1 MKKGTAEMKQSHNNL
16 HTYTPFK
23 TKVRRACFLA
33 LLSFRIREK
42 GVFSS
47 VDMTTAAK
55 TSTHVPSTRA
65 LFYAL
70 DQKTTSQ
77 EKVLEKLD
85 AATPFLQQGL
95 KAYGPNNATSR
106 AEIESGSI
114 DLAGKKIAVGADMQK
129 CTVTLAQLLKLD
141 EIQTYVML
149 RRALEEKG
157 ITARPKELTGELIE
171 LVCTFYQRER
181 LALLKCIAVLG
192 TQKAYVFNGESEDG
206 FSLENEKEQAEN
218 EFALRL
224 SEKLDEMIRNGLE
237 DNIVNYLCES
247 LLANGEGLGSL
258 ASGIGREERST
269 ALTVQNPTSTALA
282 TTRTNDDKNLENK
295 LIREQGEEFVRLSSC
310 IESVEE
316 IKASLDVLFSL
327 YYGVVKECSSTRFL
341 QLTKTFD
348 QKVFSKIPHKC
359 TEVINLAPSMAEQ
372 MEFIATCDIRARC
385 AIILIVAI
393 DLERIVH
400 TFSRGQGS
408 GEARHHLLPAV
419 VQVTTVLSQTTDTV
433 ESGAVKLSWAAFLSL
448 AKSTITGISQ
458 SDEHSMNAFL
468 SAIDVANGLDSLKI
482 LAMNTKSSF
491 DGSDPSAVPRRSVL
505 KNVLSA
511 TLAGFDIL
519 PVHALLPNQL
529 DLILECFD
537 EIICGQRELCEQFWE
552 GANENGQEAP
562 LLALVEGCRERF
574 PAEAAPLLRVLK
586 SLSEGPKAAECALSY
601 LTKLPAVAL
610 PYPDCDVAEVAIK
623 QASNKSRVDRSSGK
637 IFGHVVCATPIAS
650 SKVPGA
656 CIPSNCRGVA
666 IPSSSSSG
674 TNLIV
679 WSEPADG
686 LYITLSRIGNLSSVA
701 RRRREHI
708 TPEDRLEL
716 HAALSFI
723 AVALENAPS
732 FAAPLLKCD
741 LHASAS
747 EIGGTPSDVLSALAL
762 SLRVEKSDDYSI
774 QAMAL
779 AALRPLAAAAPR
791 RAADVVLN
799 TPFFTEDDKASS
811 TNGVTAS
818 QCLQFEESRGVH
830 DSIKALCA
838 LSETFLLAGECGDES
853 QLLFQRSALYALLRF
868 DSWRYLERSEKW
880 VVHKCASR
888 ALQAA
893 LLTSKFEYF
902 EKMCMVD
909 DATLENGNERSSQS
923 PKQTFSIRTCVF
935 LMNDEQTL
943 AGALA
948 PLRFD
953 AHFLQRVYESGSECR
968 AKEVVALED
977 AIASVLRVIPALS
990 SVFEHSSEITG
1001 GTFSRSIAKALFIQ
1015 APPPERGPPMV
1026 QAIASYASYPYA
1038 SECCRLAIPA
1048 LIPLCTT
1055 APASAPLSAAFSGI
1069 EADETCRQLRD
1080 RIKLALK
1087 DIDVDPEATSHAIS
1101 LLASASANQPPF
1113 ADAIIYGP
1121 DYAQIMIGVR
1131 NSTSSDEDESKK
1143 DDETKKT
1150 EDLKDNT
1157 ANALA
1162 DKQPTSVALVAPAT
1176 KSSETQYPKFD
1187 ELWLAL
1193 DKILEIEDVSYG
1205 STFAFAL
1212 NIFWKSRVALPNPVD
1227 GLASEPRVFQKLAS
1241 IIERANEVCS
1251 ESSNHDDVVHA
1262 NAFSALSSSLGILA
1276 SESLVALT
1284 VSANRSEHLREAMH
1298 TFLSR
1303 DEGLLRSVMLSLSCA
1318 EDKANLAWMKM
1329 DIFILGLRSVML
1341 SAAAEL
1347 ATAQAGGDSACFA
1360 SATLEHGAEFLA
1372 RSLLEQPVAREVL
1385 SREGQKAAARL
1396 LTDVAHAATAT
1407 FETVFADNS
1416 AFLGDIKHASSRV
1429 NVLLRHAFT
1438 SNCENFIFVDAPV
1451 GLGGGSVYG
1460 DSYVYD
1466 SEWIERA
1473 CGVFNTDD
1481 GKWGAPETRLASL
1494 ARKVTAC
1501 SREVSIIASLCD
1513 AKITA
1518 IENLSAFL
1526 RASGSLETLQN
1537 IVGPELDALDTE
1549 YLQAL
1554 EERMEY
1560 VNQNLL
1566 APKFANVGITALAAR
1581 NDGIKGR
1588 ARDEEKENNQQ
1599 NSRGFS
1605 LIQPSILEKWSH
1617 HSRRET
1623 VNMVALEL
1631 IHAVQKRRSES
1642 PRQVSL
1648 IVALCDFLEISA
1660 RLWSCSRK
1668 NFPANQNDSA
1678 NKDYEA
1684 LKNVA
1689 RAACALLASKI
1700 CPHSHIACAHVC
1712 VAFERSLS
1720 CWSKEANAVDAAKAI
1735 DIGNVASQAIPHVRA
1750 LAVSKAV
1757 PAASSVCALRLLTK
1771 LFGND
1776 GAFASPSMLILGSDD
1791 DSSAAFIPDMTGAFA
1806 SGDNISLASL
1816 RVSLKSEEKIEV
1828 DCTPSE
1834 FDELARLTS
1843 SDVVFSALHACL
1855 EFAKTSEGAYVLM
1868 RTGAY
1873 DRVCELASD
1882 LLDECASMV
1891 DAPVDE
1897 ADVLKLSA
1905 LSLSIQVSTELA
1917 MSLRNSDIDSSI
1929 TTKLASF
1936 ACLAERFILS
1946 AMKPTS
1952 ITLSNL
1958 RKTKVC
1964 CALLAAVSSDERL
1977 KFGWQLQ
1984 SPNGQANLRDEAALF
1999 LRWFAAPPVHS
2010 GATSHN
2016 CCLPQNAA
2024 EEARAHKPSET
2035 GLSSC
2040 WFGVLNR
2047 GSRVLTSLRTQP
2059 SAISPMALSPAAAS
2073 IGTNGTSPLI
2083 LGSAPSTTPL
2093 GTKNSVLFTSSNN
2106 GNITTPAKTPTTPT
2120 LISNQGGQALG
2131 TPLGRKRFTDA
2142 KSPKTPDGGILKSP
2156 SPIHSLNAG
2165 TANERTNL
2173 HAEVLAAE
2181 LHDIAMHCAQFL
2193 SSFQEKNVAPEV
2205 VSAIVDQCDVLLEE
2219 LQANSTNKTKAGTK
2233 IEESLV
2239 EIKRSIAKS
2248 A

>member
-1 MKKGTAEMKQSHNNL
+1 MAST
-16 HTYTPFK
+16 
-23 TKVRRACFLA
+23 
-33 LLSFRIREK
+33 
-42 GVFSS
+42 
-47 VDMTTAAK
+47 AK
-55 TSTHVPSTRA
+55 TTTHVPSTRA

-70 DQKTTSQ
+70 DQKTTSR

-95 KAYGPNNATSR
+95 KAYGPNSAASK
-106 AEIESGSI
+106 AALESGSI
-114 DLAGKKIAVGADMQK
+114 DVGGKTIAVGADMQK
-129 CTVTLAQLLKLD
+129 CTVMLAQLLKLD

-157 ITARPKELTGELIE
+157 ITARPKEVTGELIE
-171 LVCTFYQRER
+171 LVCTFYHRER
-181 LALLKCIAVLG
+181 LALLKCVAVLG
-192 TQKAYVFNGESEDG
+192 TQKAYVFDGENDDG
-206 FSLENEKEQAEN
+206 FGGNEKEGEEA
-218 EFALRL
+218 EFASRL
-224 SEKLDEMIRNGLE
+224 SEKLEEMIKNGLE
-237 DNIVNYLCES
+237 DNIVNYLCDS
-247 LLANGEGLGSL
+247 LLANGEGLGLL
-258 ASGIGREERST
+258 AIGSSREERST
-269 ALTVQNPTSTALA
+269 ALAVKNPTSTALA
-282 TTRTNDDKNLENK
+282 TGVSNEGEKQAST
-295 LIREQGEEFVRLSSC
+295 LIRTQGEEFIRLSSC
-310 IESVEE
+310 LESVEE

-341 QLTKTFD
+341 QLAKTFD

-372 MEFIATCDIRARC
+372 METAVTFDIRARC
-385 AIILIVAI
+385 AIILIVAV

-400 TFSRGQGS
+400 TFTSGQGS
-408 GEARHHLLPAV
+408 GEAQHHLLSSV

-433 ESGAVKLSWAAFLSL
+433 ESGAVKLAWAAFLSL
-448 AKSTITGISQ
+448 AKSMITGISQ
-458 SDEHSMNAFL
+458 ADEQAMTAFL
-468 SAIDVANGLDSLKI
+468 SASDVASGLDSLKNI
-482 LAMNTKSSF
+482 AMNTKSSF

-505 KNVLSA
+505 KNVFSA

-519 PVHALLPNQL
+519 PVHGLLPTQL

-552 GANENGQEAP
+552 GASENGQEAP

-574 PAEAAPLLRVLK
+574 PAESAPLLRILK

-610 PYPDCDVAEVAIK
+610 PYPDREVAEVAIK
-623 QASNKSRVDRSSGK
+623 QASTKSRVDRSTGN
-637 IFGHVVCATPIAS
+637 IFGNVVCSAPISS

-656 CIPSNCRGVA
+656 CIPSNCRGVS

-701 RRRREHI
+701 RRRREHL
-708 TPEDRLEL
+708 TPEDRSEL

-732 FAAPLLKCD
+732 FAAPLLRCD

-762 SLRVEKSDDYSI
+762 SLRVEKFDDYSI

-791 RAADVVLN
+791 RAADIVLN

-811 TNGVTAS
+811 TNGVTVS

-838 LSETFLLAGECGDES
+838 LSETLLLAGECGDES
-853 QLLFQRSALYALLRF
+853 QLLFQRSALYAMLRF

-880 VVHKCASR
+880 IVHKYASQ

-902 EKMCMVD
+902 ERMCMID
-909 DATLENGNERSSQS
+909 DDINLKNGMERSSRS

-943 AGALA
+943 AGAFA

-953 AHFLQRVYESGSECR
+953 AQFLQRAYESGSECR
-968 AKEVVALED
+968 SKEIVALED

-990 SVFEHSSEITG
+990 SVFEHNSEITG

-1038 SECCRLAIPA
+1038 SECCTLAIPA

-1055 APASAPLSAAFSGI
+1055 APASAPLSAAFGGVQ
-1069 EADETCRQLRD
+1069 ADETCRQLRD

-1087 DIDVDPEATSHAIS
+1087 EFDIDPESTSHVIT

-1121 DYAQIMIGVR
+1121 DYAQLMLTIRDGASGEDDGV
-1131 NSTSSDEDESKK
+1131 EK
-1143 DDETKKT
+1143 DDGTKST
-1150 EDLKDNT
+1150 EDGKGNN

-1162 DKQPTSVALVAPAT
+1162 EKQPSIAALITRAIL
-1176 KSSETQYPKFD
+1176 KSSEPQYPTYD

-1193 DKILEIEDVSYG
+1193 DKILDIEDVSYG
-1205 STFAFAL
+1205 ATFAFAL

-1241 IIERANEVCS
+1241 IVERANEVCS
-1251 ESSNHDDVVHA
+1251 QASNHDDVVHA

-1284 VSANRSEHLREAMH
+1284 VPVNRSEHLREAVH
-1298 TFLSR
+1298 HFVSR
-1303 DEGLLRSVMLSLSCA
+1303 DEGLLRSIKLSLSSV
-1318 EDKANLAWMKM
+1318 EDKTNVAWMKM
-1329 DIFILGLRSVML
+1329 DIFILGLRAVML

-1347 ATAQAGGDSACFA
+1347 ATAQAGGDSVCFA
-1360 SATLEHGAEFLA
+1360 SATLEAGAELLA

-1407 FETVFADNS
+1407 FETVFADND
-1416 AFLGDIKHASSRV
+1416 AFVRDIRHASSRV
-1429 NVLLRHAFT
+1429 NDLLHHATT
-1438 SNCENFIFVDAPV
+1438 SNCENFIFVDAPI
-1451 GLGGGSVYG
+1451 GLSGGSVYG

-1481 GKWGAPETRLASL
+1481 GRWGAPETRLASL
-1494 ARKVTAC
+1494 ARKVAAC
-1501 SREVSIIASLCD
+1501 SREVSLVVSLCD
-1513 AKITA
+1513 AKISA
-1518 IENLSAFL
+1518 IESLSAFL
-1526 RASGSLETLQN
+1526 KASGSLETFQN
-1537 IVGPELDALDTE
+1537 IVGPELDALDAE
-1549 YLQAL
+1549 QLKAL
-1554 EERMEY
+1554 EERKEH
-1560 VNQNLL
+1560 VKKKLL
-1566 APKFANVGITALAAR
+1566 APLSNVGISALGSR
-1581 NDGIKGR
+1581 NDGGKVRTSDG
-1588 ARDEEKENNQQ
+1588 ENDNNEQ
-1599 NSRGFS
+1599 NGCGFS
-1605 LIQPSILEKWSH
+1605 LVQPSILKKWSH
-1617 HSRRET
+1617 HSRRDT
-1623 VNMVALEL
+1623 VNTIALEL
-1631 IHAVQKRRSES
+1631 IHAVQNRRSES

-1648 IVALCDFLEISA
+1648 IVALCELLEISA

-1668 NFPANQNDSA
+1668 NYSA
-1678 NKDYEA
+1678 NRSDGANEDYEA
-1684 LKNVA
+1684 LQNVA
-1689 RAACALLASKI
+1689 RAACAFLSSKI
-1700 CPHSHIACAHVC
+1700 CPISHIACAHSC
-1712 VAFERSLS
+1712 AAFERSLS
-1720 CWSKEANAVDAAKAI
+1720 CWSKEANSEDAARAI
-1735 DIGNVASQAIPHVRA
+1735 DIGNVASQAIPQIRD
-1750 LAVSKAV
+1750 LAVSNAV

-1771 LFGND
+1771 LFGNG
-1776 GAFASPSMLILGSDD
+1776 GAFASPSMLVLGSDD
-1791 DSSAAFIPDMTGAFA
+1791 FSSSMFIPDISSAFT
-1806 SGDNISLASL
+1806 SVDSNNNSLASL
-1816 RVSLKSEEKIEV
+1816 RVAITSGEQIQV
-1828 DCTPSE
+1828 DCDPSK

-1843 SDVVFSALHACL
+1843 SDVVFSALYACL
-1855 EFAKTSEGAYVLM
+1855 ELAKTPEGAYVLAQ
-1868 RTGAY
+1868 TGAY
-1873 DRVCELASD
+1873 DRVCELVAK
-1882 LLDECASMV
+1882 LLNEYTPMADESF
-1891 DAPVDE
+1891 E
-1897 ADVLKLSA
+1897 ELDVLKLA
-1905 LSLSIQVSTELA
+1905 TLNLSIQISTELA
-1917 MSLRNSDIDSSI
+1917 RSLRNSDIDSSV
-1929 TTKLASF
+1929 TSKLASF
-1936 ACLAERFILS
+1936 ACLVERYILS

-1958 RKTKVC
+1958 RKAKVC
-1964 CALLAAVSSDERL
+1964 CALLSSISSDERL
-1977 KFGWQLQ
+1977 KFGWQVQ

-2024 EEARAHKPSET
+2024 EEARTLKPSEA

-2047 GSRVLTSLRTQP
+2047 GSRVLTSLRTQS
-2059 SAISPMALSPAAAS
+2059 SALSPMALSPAA
-2073 IGTNGTSPLI
+2073 NGASPLM
-2083 LGSAPSTTPL
+2083 LGLTPSTTPL
-2093 GTKNSVLFTSSNN
+2093 GTKNSVLFTSSTPTN
-2106 GNITTPAKTPTTPT
+2106 GNTTNVSKTPSTPT

-2131 TPLGRKRFTDA
+2131 TPLGRKRFNDA

-2165 TANERTNL
+2165 TASERTNL
-2173 HAEVLAAE
+2173 HSEILAAE
-2181 LHDIAMHCAQFL
+2181 LHDIAMHCSRFL
-2193 SSFQEKNVAPEV
+2193 SSFQEKNVAPDV
-2205 VSAIVDQCDVLLEE
+2205 ASAIVDQCDVLLEE
-2219 LQANSTNKTKAGTK
+2219 LNVNKTNKTKAGTR

-2239 EIKRSIAKS
+2239 GIKRSILKS